1 MSPRHVLLYCVIAVL
16 LNTVIALAWVIW
28 REATISANQ
37 RAQIIELQTQL
48 KARDANRQTASGS
61 TQEPA
66 SISPSNR

>member
-1 MSPRHVLLYCVIAVL
+1 VIAVL

-37 RAQIIELQTQL
+37 RAEIIELQTQL
-48 KARDANRQTASGS
+48 KARATNRLTVSGS